1 MISKGR
7 PIYPEGPMGD
17 FVKMLDKVKSE
28 EFSFSTGMITDRQ
41 LRYFSSSKIAPKR
54 YKTFHIRKKS
64 GGLRDIN
71 APCGQLK
78 FILCVLNKL
87 LSSIYTPNDC
97 VNGFAE
103 GRSVVTNAQR
113 HVGHHYVFNIDLEDF
128 FSSIP
133 QGRVWKRLQLPPF
146 NFAEE
151 VAGVIA
157 GLCCCP
163 NPEGTMNVL
172 PQGAPTSPLLT
183 NAICDTLDR
192 RMRGVAKRFGLHYSR
207 YADDMTFSSMHN
219 VYQEGSEFRIEI
231 KRIIE
236 EQGFKMNDKKTRL
249 LRDGQRQE
257 VTGITVNSTVN
268 VSRKY
273 IKDLRWILHIWE
285 KDGYAKAYS
294 MFYPK
299 YKKEKGYIKKGEP
312 VMENVIGGKLNYLRM
327 VKGDNNAAYQKLQA
341 RYNKLQ
347 QLVFVDSETDKGES
361 YVYVQPYTMAQFCN
375 MFKTD
380 VTLEVSAKNKL
391 IGKCILFGMDKFIAV
406 SKSTQKKL
414 CPDLNTKNP
423 GDSITSDILAKCHV
437 TLCRSKGKNFWL
449 ITEFKPQRSRCLSIQ
464 NANVNIDLLLKI
476 WEKRGLDRASA
487 YFMSIINGDI
497 IGSSP
502 EAIFSNGVL
511 TKGSADKVQSYKTK
525 IDIMPDSDIEQL
537 RSVAEQ
543 VELSGIDIEDIID
556 NSEELNWDDL

>member
-1 MISKGR
+1 MSFSKGR
-7 PIYPEGPMGD
+7 PNIPEGPMGD
-17 FVKMLDKVKSE
+17 FVKILDKVRRD
-28 EFSFSTGMITDRQ
+28 EFGFSTGLISDRQ

-64 GGLRDIN
+64 GGIRDIN

-133 QGRVWKRLQLPPF
+133 QARVWKRLQLPPF
-146 NFAEE
+146 NLPPLNFNEE
-151 VAGVIA
+151 VASVVA

-163 NPEGTMNVL
+163 NSDGTMNVL

-257 VTGITVNSTVN
+257 VTGLTVNNTVN

-285 KDGYAKAYS
+285 KEGYAKAYS
-294 MFYPK
+294 LFYPK

-341 RYNKLQ
+341 RYNSLQ
-347 QLVFVDSETDKGES
+347 QMVFVDSDTDKGES
-361 YVYVQPYTMAQFCN
+361 YVYVQPYTMAEFCQY
-375 MFKTD
+375 FKTHIS
-380 VTLEVSAKNKL
+380 LEVSPKNKL
-391 IGKCILFGMDKFIAV
+391 VGKCILFDREKYLAI
-406 SKSTQKKL
+406 SKSTQKAL
-414 CPDLNTKNP
+414 CSDLDTKRP
-423 GDSITSDILAKCHV
+423 GESVTSNLLAKCHV

-449 ITEFKPQRSRCLSIQ
+449 ITEFKPHRSKCLS
-464 NANVNIDLLLKI
+464 VLDVKVDIDHLLEI
-476 WEKRGLDRASA
+476 WEKDGLEEAVTA
-487 YFMSIINGDI
+487 FQFCIGGGDI
-497 IGSSP
+497 N
-502 EAIFSNGVL
+502 IFWPKDVPHRKKKL
-511 TKGSADKVQSYKTK
+511 TKTASRNDKSKKDNPGTELLEVLESNDN
-525 IDIMPDSDIEQL
+525 IDENFDDFDL
-537 RSVAEQ
+537 NQ
-543 VELSGIDIEDIID
+543 VD
-556 NSEELNWDDL
+556 EEFIL